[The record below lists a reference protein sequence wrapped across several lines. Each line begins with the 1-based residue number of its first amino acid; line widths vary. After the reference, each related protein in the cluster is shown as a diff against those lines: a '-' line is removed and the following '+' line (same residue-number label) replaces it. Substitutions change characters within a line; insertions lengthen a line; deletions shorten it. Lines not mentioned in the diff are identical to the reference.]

1 MKTAP
6 KIVQPVPASQQVADY
21 LREGIMTGRYPAGQ
35 PLPPMERLADEM
47 GTTRYVIRQ
56 GVAQLVGEGLVIVR
70 RPYGTIVRD
79 IHARPATVQRQGLTV
94 TDGHWQETGPAWR
107 EIGRPA
113 YVRQDATAFHADLFG
128 IPPGEPMLTRDTLQ
142 ETTSDDVINTGLVR
156 RSVRLHMPFSV
167 AADLETP
174 WLDDAHLWAPSDVY
188 GWFTGAGHA
197 LKFADHIRARMP
209 VADEATTLH
218 MPPGTPLLVVA
229 RTAATGDRALTLEEV
244 RLPADKAELAY
255 PLPVTTARTT
265 AKHPQAAQTTLP
277 AISHES

>member
-1 MKTAP
+1 MTAPAP
-6 KIVQPVPASQQVADY
+6 KIVQPVPASQQVADF
-21 LREGIMTGRYPAGQ
+21 LREGIVTGRYPAGQ

-56 GVAQLVGEGLVIVR
+56 GVAQLVSEGLVIVR

-79 IHARPATVQRQGLTV
+79 PHARPATVQHQGLTL
-94 TDGHWQETGPAWR
+94 TDGSWHETGPVWR
-107 EIGRPA
+107 DTSAPTYI
-113 YVRQDATAFHADLFG
+113 RQDATAFHADLFD

-142 ETTSDDVINTGLVR
+142 ETTPDNNTGTDPVR

-197 LKFADHIRARMP
+197 LSFTDHVRARMP
-209 VADEATTLH
+209 VADESATLRI
-218 MPPGTPLLVVA
+218 PPGTPLLIVA
-229 RTAATGDRALTLEEV
+229 RTAATDGRTLTLEEI

-255 PLPVTTARTT
+255 PVPVTATGTR
-265 AKHPQAAQTTLP
+265 
-277 AISHES
+277 